1 MPSAQRPE
9 LNALFTLPPED
20 AISYLEKRV
29 LRLAGTGMRP

>member
-20 AISYLEKRV
+20 AISYLEK
-29 LRLAGTGMRP
+29 GFKIGWDWHET